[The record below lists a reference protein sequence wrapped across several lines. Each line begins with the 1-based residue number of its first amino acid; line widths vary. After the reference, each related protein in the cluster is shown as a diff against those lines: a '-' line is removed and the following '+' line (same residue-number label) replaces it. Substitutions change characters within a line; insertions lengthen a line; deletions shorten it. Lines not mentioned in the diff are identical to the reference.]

1 MTEHPVLLSLA
12 IMALAFALGHIIPAR
27 SYKAGARATIICGAG
42 FVALFFGFLLAGWSA
57 ESPVWANIYGLCAGI
72 CLWVFYGEVLETLQ
86 GEFKI
91 TTGVEVNYGNIPL
104 LVVLGLAGWLVLFRY
119 RLITDPVL
127 LQSINSFFLT
137 WVLHVVLLTV
147 YYAPVFGGQTVAHGE
162 KNPAIKVWSKSR
174 ISAAFIVG
182 IVYALAL
189 IPLTIYAAVTTQS
202 IALQV
207 ACGYYLIILFWSVLM
222 ELRKK
227 LFTRS

>member
-1 MTEHPVLLSLA
+1 
-12 IMALAFALGHIIPAR
+12 MALAFALGHIIPAR
-27 SYKAGARATIICGAG
+27 SYKAGLTATIICGAG
-42 FVALFFGFLLAGWSA
+42 FTVLFFLFLLAGWTA
-57 ESPVWANIYGLCAGI
+57 ESPVWKNLYGLCAGI

-86 GEFKI
+86 GEFKV

-104 LVVLGLAGWLVLFRY
+104 LVVLGLALWLVIFRY

-127 LQSINSFFLT
+127 LQCINSFYLT

-162 KNPAIKVWSKSR
+162 KVAAIKAWSKSR
-174 ISAAFIVG
+174 ITAALIVG
-182 IVYALAL
+182 IIYALLA
-189 IPLTIYAAVTTQS
+189 IPLTIYMAINTQS
-202 IALQV
+202 IGLRV

-227 LFTRS
+227 ILMP

>member
-1 MTEHPVLLSLA
+1 MTEYPVSLALA

-27 SYKAGARATIICGAG
+27 SYKAGPRATIICGSG
-42 FVALFFGFLLAGWSA
+42 FVILFFGFLLAGWSA
-57 ESPVWANIYGLCAGI
+57 QSLVWANIYGLCAGI
-72 CLWVFYGEVLETLQ
+72 CIWVFYGEVLETLQ

-104 LVVLGLAGWLVLFRY
+104 LIVLGLAGWLVMFRY

-162 KNPAIKVWSKSR
+162 KKPAIKVWTKSR
-174 ISAAFIVG
+174 LVAALIVG
-182 IVYALAL
+182 IIYAVGL
-189 IPLTIYAAVTTQS
+189 IPLVIYAAITTQS
-202 IALQV
+202 IALKV

-227 LFTRS
+227 ILMP